1 MGVDRALPF
10 GHREPARE
18 VIILDRPD
26 GPPAMPVAH
35 VHPDH

>member
-10 GHREPARE
+10 GHREPARG

-26 GPPAMPVAH
+26 EPLSVLPAAEH
-35 VHPDH
+35 QH